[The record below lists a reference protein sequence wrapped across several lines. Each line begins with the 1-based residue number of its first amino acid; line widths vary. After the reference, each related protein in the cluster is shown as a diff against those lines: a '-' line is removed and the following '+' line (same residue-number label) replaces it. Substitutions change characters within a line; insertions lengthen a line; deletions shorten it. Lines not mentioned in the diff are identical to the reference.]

1 MPAPQGTSN
10 HPVGEVRHGQLITTY
25 GPGAMV
31 DLPDRSVVIGG
42 LNLWHYSRDDDSC
55 YIDEP
60 RLIAK
65 LRNLLNVG
73 TLLLKRPPSDDD
85 TYAERFR
92 SSSGIRSPQ
101 FPLWFVA
108 QPRKEP
114 FPPYI
119 DRAGKRYR
127 TRPLIHKE
135 RLVNNKL
142 PWREAGGSKQ
152 DLDVVPVRFV
162 QCCANGHLSDIDWDR
177 FVHEGQRS
185 NCQEDLWLDEAG
197 AGNDFNEIYVR
208 CPKCKKR
215 QALASTKGDNG
226 ASLLGRCR
234 GHRPWLGNFSTDAL
248 PCTDEK
254 GKPRYNRLLVRS
266 ASNAYFP
273 EMVGAI
279 SIPEAEDPLRQL
291 IVSHLSDFEKIT
303 SAEKLSLALEMD
315 LIKERLAAPLRSRDA
330 HDVMAILDAVR
341 GSKGD
346 VRTEKQ
352 PPLKL
357 QEIQALYAPSASLGS
372 SDPASSFHAEILSL
386 TGKPTWFTDRFDRV
400 LKVHRLREVMAL
412 IGFARLEPV
421 VKGVDGDPIDQHSVE
436 AKRADINN
444 KELDWVPAIENFGEG
459 LFLGVSEAALQ
470 AWRQGDGVVQH
481 SSKHREACKLWNRDH
496 GLKATEFDWPGEAY
510 LMLHSLAHL
519 LITTAALECG
529 YGASAIKER
538 IYSFP
543 GHGQG
548 YGILLYTS
556 GSGSEGTLGGLV
568 SLADRIDQLVA
579 SALERGRLCSN
590 DPFCSMHQPES
601 DLEKRYSHGA
611 ACHGCLLIAETSCEQ
626 RNQFLDRAFVVPTL
640 DVADAAFFPN
650 PLP

>member
-1 MPAPQGTSN
+1 MPTPQGTSN

-31 DLPDRSVVIGG
+31 DLPDRSVVVGG
-42 LNLWHYSRDDDSC
+42 LNLWHYSRDDDSFT
-55 YIDEP
+55 IDES
-60 RLIAK
+60 RLVAK
-65 LRNLLNVG
+65 LRGLLGVS
-73 TLLLKRPPSDDD
+73 TLLLKRPPSNDD
-85 TYAERFR
+85 TYAEQFK

-108 QPRKEP
+108 QPKKDP
-114 FPPYI
+114 FPPHT
-119 DRAGKRYR
+119 DESGKRYR
-127 TRPLIHKE
+127 TRPLIPKD
-135 RLVNNKL
+135 RLVDDKY
-142 PWREAGGSKQ
+142 PWREPGGPLQK
-152 DLDVVPVRFV
+152 LDVVPVRFV
-162 QCCANGHLSDIDWDR
+162 QCCANGHLSDIDWNR
-177 FVHEGQRS
+177 FAHGGARS

-208 CPKCKKR
+208 CPKCNKR
-215 QALASTKGDNG
+215 QALASTKGETG
-226 ASLLGRCR
+226 ASLLGQCR

-248 PCTDEK
+248 ACTDEQ

-273 EMVGAI
+273 EMIGAI

-291 IVSHLSDFEKIT
+291 IANNLSHCTKIT
-303 SAEKLSLALEMD
+303 SADKLKTLLEVD
-315 LIKERLAAPLRSRDA
+315 AIHENIAPAFRERDPDE
-330 HDVMAILDAVR
+330 VIAILNAVR
-341 GSKGD
+341 GIKGD
-346 VRTEKQ
+346 VPTEKQ
-352 PPLKL
+352 PPLKQ
-357 QEIQALYAPSASLGS
+357 QEIKALYAPSAALGS
-372 SDPASSFHAEILSL
+372 SDPVSTFHAEILPL

-412 IGFARLEPV
+412 IGFTRLEPI
-421 VKGVDGDPIDQHSVE
+421 VKGVDGDPIDQHDIG

-470 AWRQGDGVVQH
+470 AWCQGDGVVQH
-481 SSKHREACKLWNRDH
+481 SSRHREACKLWNRDH
-496 GLKATEFDWPGEAY
+496 GLKANEFDWPGEAY

-529 YGASAIKER
+529 YSASAIKER

-543 GHGQG
+543 GQG

-640 DVADAAFFPN
+640 DVADAAFFPEQ
-650 PLP
+650 LP

>member
-1 MPAPQGTSN
+1 MTASRGTNN
-10 HPVGEVRHGQLITTY
+10 HPVGEVRHGQLITSY

-31 DLPDRSVVIGG
+31 DLPDRSVVVGG
-42 LNLWHYSRDDDSC
+42 LNLWHYNRDDDSSF
-55 YIDEP
+55 IDEP

-65 LRNLLNVG
+65 LRGLLNVG
-73 TLLLKRPPSDDD
+73 ALLLKRPPSEDDS
-85 TYAERFR
+85 YADKFK

-108 QPRKEP
+108 QPKKDP
-114 FPPYI
+114 FPPYM
-119 DRAGKRYR
+119 DESGKRYR

-135 RLVNNKL
+135 RLVNDKL
-142 PWREAGGSKQ
+142 PWKEPGGKKQ

-177 FVHEGQRS
+177 FAHGGARS
-185 NCQEDLWLDEAG
+185 KCQEDLWLDEAG

-208 CPKCKKR
+208 CPKCKQR
-215 QALASTKGDNG
+215 QALASTKGENG
-226 ASLLGRCR
+226 ASLLGQCR
-234 GHRPWLGNFSTDAL
+234 GHRPWLGNFSTEAL
-248 PCTDEK
+248 ACSDEK

-273 EMVGAI
+273 ETVGAI
-279 SIPEAEDPLRQL
+279 SIPEAEDPLRQ
-291 IVSHLSDFEKIT
+291 IIISQLSDFEKIT

-315 LIKERLAAPLRSRDA
+315 LLKERLAAPLRGRDPNE
-330 HDVMAILDAVR
+330 VMALLNAVR

-346 VRTEKQ
+346 ARSEKQ

-357 QEIQALYAPSASLGS
+357 QEIKALYAPANLLGS
-372 SDPASSFHAEILSL
+372 SDPSSTFHAEIVPLIN
-386 TGKPTWFTDRFDRV
+386 KPAWFSQRFDRV

-412 IGFARLEPV
+412 IGFTRLEPI
-421 VKGVDGDPIDQHSVE
+421 VKGVDGDPIDQHNIG
-436 AKRADINN
+436 ANRADINN

-459 LFLGVSEAALQ
+459 LFLGVSESELK
-470 AWRQGDGVVQH
+470 AWRLKDGVVQH

-496 GLKATEFDWPGEAY
+496 GLKANDFDWPGEAY

-543 GHGQG
+543 GQG

-579 SALERGRLCSN
+579 AALERGRLCSN

-640 DVADAAFFPN
+640 DVTDASFFPEQ
-650 PLP
+650 LP

>member
-1 MPAPQGTSN
+1 MTASRGTSN

-31 DLPDRSVVIGG
+31 DLPDRSVVVGG

-55 YIDEP
+55 FIDEQ

-65 LRNLLNVG
+65 LRGLLNVG
-73 TLLLKRPPSDDD
+73 TLLLKRPPSEDD
-85 TYAERFR
+85 TFAQKFR
-92 SSSGIRSPQ
+92 SNSGIRAPQ

-108 QPRKEP
+108 QPRQEP
-114 FPPYI
+114 FPPFV
-119 DRAGKRYR
+119 DDAGKRYR
-127 TRPLIHKE
+127 TRPLIHKD
-135 RLVNNKL
+135 RLVDDSY
-142 PWREAGGSKQ
+142 PWRPAGGKVQ
-152 DLDVVPVRFV
+152 KLDVVPVRFV

-177 FVHEGQRS
+177 FAHGGARS
-185 NCQEDLWLDEAG
+185 RCQEDLWLDEAG

-208 CPKCKKR
+208 CPQCNKR
-215 QALASTKGDNG
+215 QALASTKGDSG
-226 ASLLGRCR
+226 GSLLGPCR
-234 GHRPWLGNFSTDAL
+234 GHRPWLGNFSDEAGE
-248 PCTDEK
+248 CTDRNT

-279 SIPEAEDPLRQL
+279 SIPAAEDPLRQHL
-291 IVSHLSDFEKIT
+291 MSHLSFFEKIEDEGDLKAALKFMPEKVAAALRDRDG
-303 SAEKLSLALEMD
+303 AEVMVALS
-315 LIKERLAAPLRSRDA
+315 
-330 HDVMAILDAVR
+330 AVR
-341 GSKGD
+341 GSSKD
-346 VRTEKQ
+346 PRIEKQ
-352 PPLKL
+352 PPLKQ
-357 QEIQALYAPSASLGS
+357 QEIQALYAPAGALGS
-372 SDPASSFHAEILSL
+372 ADSSSTFHAEIVPLAD
-386 TGKPTWFTDRFDRV
+386 KPAWFSERFDRV

-412 IGFARLEPV
+412 IGFTRLEPI
-421 VKGVDGDPIDQHSVE
+421 VKGVNGDPLDQLDIG

-459 LFLGVSEAALQ
+459 LFLGVSESALKT
-470 AWRQGDGVVQH
+470 WRQGDGVVQH
-481 SSKHREACKLWNRDH
+481 SSKHRDACKLWNRDH
-496 GLKATEFDWPGEAY
+496 GLKANEFDWPGEAY

-543 GHGQG
+543 GQG
-548 YGILLYTS
+548 HGILLYTS

-568 SLADRIDQLVA
+568 SLADRIEQLVA
-579 SALERGRLCSN
+579 AALERGLLCSN

-640 DVADAAFFPN
+640 DVTDAAFFPDR
-650 PLP
+650 LP

>member
-65 LRNLLNVG
+65 LRGLLGVG
-73 TLLLKRPPSDDD
+73 TLLLKRPPSEDDD
-85 TYAERFR
+85 FAQKFR

-108 QPRKEP
+108 QPRKDP

-119 DRAGKRYR
+119 DEAGKRYR

-135 RLVNNKL
+135 RLVNDKL
-142 PWREAGGSKQ
+142 PWREPGGTKQ

-177 FVHEGQRS
+177 FAHGGARS

-226 ASLLGRCR
+226 ASLLGQCR
-234 GHRPWLGNFSTDAL
+234 GHRPWLGNFSTEAL
-248 PCTDEK
+248 PCTDEN
-254 GKPRYNRLLVRS
+254 GKPRTNRLLVRS

-291 IVSHLSDFEKIT
+291 MISHLSDFEKIT

-315 LIKERLAAPLRSRDA
+315 LLKERLAAPLRGRDPQE
-330 HDVMAILDAVR
+330 VMALLDAVR

-346 VRTEKQ
+346 VRTDKQ
-352 PPLKL
+352 PPLKQ
-357 QEIQALYAPSASLGS
+357 QEIKALYAPPGALGS
-372 SDPASSFHAEILSL
+372 ADPASTFHAEILPL
-386 TGKPTWFTDRFDRV
+386 TGKPGWFSDRFDRV

-412 IGFARLEPV
+412 IGFTRLEPI
-421 VKGVDGDPIDQHSVE
+421 VKGVDGDPIDQHAIG

-470 AWRQGDGVVQH
+470 AWSDSDGVKRH
-481 SSKHREACKLWNRDH
+481 SHKHQDACKLWNRDH
-496 GLKATEFDWPGEAY
+496 GLKANDFDWPGEAY

-543 GHGQG
+543 GQG

-579 SALERGRLCSN
+579 AALERGRLCSN
-590 DPFCSMHQPES
+590 DPFCALHDPEN

-640 DVADAAFFPN
+640 DVADAAFFPAE
-650 PLP
+650 LP

>member
-1 MPAPQGTSN
+1 
-10 HPVGEVRHGQLITTY
+10 
-25 GPGAMV
+25 
-31 DLPDRSVVIGG
+31 
-42 LNLWHYSRDDDSC
+42 
-55 YIDEP
+55 
-60 RLIAK
+60 
-65 LRNLLNVG
+65 
-73 TLLLKRPPSDDD
+73 
-85 TYAERFR
+85 
-92 SSSGIRSPQ
+92 
-101 FPLWFVA
+101 
-108 QPRKEP
+108 
-114 FPPYI
+114 
-119 DRAGKRYR
+119 
-127 TRPLIHKE
+127 LIHKE
-135 RLVNNKL
+135 RLVDEKY
-142 PWREAGGSKQ
+142 PWREAGSTLQK
-152 DLDVVPVRFV
+152 LDVVPVRFV

-177 FVHEGQRS
+177 FVHDGKRS

-215 QALASTKGDNG
+215 QALASTKGESG
-226 ASLLGRCR
+226 ASLLGQCR

-248 PCTDEK
+248 PCTDDQ

-291 IVSHLSDFEKIT
+291 ISRNLSHCTKIT
-303 SAEKLSLALEMD
+303 SAERLTQLLELD
-315 LIKERLAAPLRSRDA
+315 AVHDNIAPAFRERSPQE
-330 HDVMAILDAVR
+330 VMAILDAVR
-341 GSKGD
+341 GIQGEVS
-346 VRTEKQ
+346 TEKQ
-352 PPLKL
+352 PPLKQ
-357 QEIQALYAPSASLGS
+357 QEIKALYAPSGALGS
-372 SDPASSFHAEILSL
+372 SDSASTFHAEILRL
-386 TGKPTWFTDRFDRV
+386 TGKPSWFTDRFDRV

-412 IGFARLEPV
+412 IGFTRLEPI
-421 VKGVDGDPIDQHSVE
+421 VKGVDGDPIDQHDIG

-459 LFLGVSEAALQ
+459 LFLGVSESALQ
-470 AWRQGDGVVQH
+470 EWRQRDGVVQH
-481 SSKHREACKLWNRDH
+481 ASKHSEACKLWARDH
-496 GLKATEFDWPGEAY
+496 GLKASEFDWPGEAY

-543 GHGQG
+543 GQG

-579 SALERGRLCSN
+579 AALERGRLCSN
-590 DPFCSMHQPES
+590 DPFCSMHPPES

-611 ACHGCLLIAETSCEQ
+611 ACHGCLLVAETSCEQ

-640 DVADAAFFPN
+640 DVADAAFFPAE
-650 PLP
+650 LP

>member
-42 LNLWHYSRDDDSC
+42 LNLWHYSRDDDSS

-65 LRNLLNVG
+65 LRGQLGVG
-73 TLLLKRPPSDDD
+73 TLLLRRPPSEEDDF
-85 TYAERFR
+85 AQKFR

-108 QPRKEP
+108 QPKEP
-114 FPPYI
+114 FPPYE
-119 DRAGKRYR
+119 DESGKRYR
-127 TRPLIHKE
+127 TRPLIHKD
-135 RLVNNKL
+135 RLVDDKYPSRGSGGKL
-142 PWREAGGSKQ
+142 QK
-152 DLDVVPVRFV
+152 LDVVPVRFV

-177 FVHEGQRS
+177 FVHDGERS

-208 CPKCKKR
+208 CPKCRKR
-215 QALASTKGDNG
+215 QALASTKGENG
-226 ASLLGRCR
+226 ASLLGKCH

-248 PCTDEK
+248 PCVDEDN
-254 GKPRYNRLLVRS
+254 KPRYNRLLVRS

-279 SIPEAEDPLRQL
+279 SIPEAEDPLRQHL
-291 IVSHLSDFEKIT
+291 ITHLSFFEKVEDE
-303 SAEKLSLALEMD
+303 SDLKAALKFMPD
-315 LIKERLAAPLRSRDA
+315 KVASRLRDREPA
-330 HDVMAILDAVR
+330 DVMAVLSAVR
-341 GSKGD
+341 GSEKD
-346 VRTEKQ
+346 TRTEKQ

-357 QEIQALYAPSASLGS
+357 QEIKALYAPAGALGS
-372 SDPASSFHAEILSL
+372 PEPTSTFHAEILPL
-386 TGKPTWFTDRFDRV
+386 TGKPSWFTDRFDRV

-421 VKGVDGDPIDQHSVE
+421 VKGVDGDPIDQHSVA
-436 AKRADINN
+436 AKRAEINN

-459 LFLGVSEAALQ
+459 LFLGVSEAKLRV
-470 AWRQGDGVVQH
+470 WTDSDGVKQH
-481 SSKHREACKLWNRDH
+481 SSKHRDACKLWNRDH
-496 GLKATEFDWPGEAY
+496 GLKPDDFTWPGAPF

-543 GHGQG
+543 GDG

-579 SALERGRLCSN
+579 AALERGRLCSN
-590 DPFCSMHQPES
+590 DPFCAMHDPES

-640 DVADAAFFPN
+640 DVTDAAFFPDQ
-650 PLP
+650 LP

>member
-65 LRNLLNVG
+65 LRGLLGVG
-73 TLLLKRPPSDDD
+73 TLLLKRPPSEDDD
-85 TYAERFR
+85 FVQKFK

-108 QPRKEP
+108 QPKKEP
-114 FPPYI
+114 FPLFI
-119 DRAGKRYR
+119 DESGKRYR

-135 RLVNNKL
+135 RLVKDKL
-142 PWREAGGSKQ
+142 PWREPGGTKQ

-177 FVHEGQRS
+177 FAHGGARS

-226 ASLLGRCR
+226 ASLLGQCR

-279 SIPEAEDPLRQL
+279 SIPETEDPLRQL
-291 IVSHLSDFEKIT
+291 IANNLSHCTKIT
-303 SAEKLSLALEMD
+303 SAERLTQLLDVDALHD
-315 LIKERLAAPLRSRDA
+315 KITPAFRERDPNE
-330 HDVMAILDAVR
+330 VMAILDSVR
-341 GSKGD
+341 GTNSE
-346 VRTEKQ
+346 VRSEKQ
-352 PPLKL
+352 PPLKQ
-357 QEIQALYAPSASLGS
+357 QEIKALYAPAHLLGS
-372 SDPASSFHAEILSL
+372 SGSRSTFHAEIASL
-386 TGKPTWFTDRFDRV
+386 DGKPVWFTDRFDRV

-412 IGFARLEPV
+412 IGFTRLEPI
-421 VKGVDGDPIDQHSVE
+421 VKGVDGDPIDQHDIG

-444 KELDWVPAIENFGEG
+444 KELDWVPAIENLGEG
-459 LFLGVSEAALQ
+459 LFLGVSEQALK
-470 AWRQGDGVVQH
+470 AWVDRDGVKQH
-481 SSKHREACKLWNRDH
+481 SSKHQTASKYWNRDH
-496 GLKATEFDWPGEAY
+496 GLKEDDFTWPGAPY
-510 LMLHSLAHL
+510 LMLHSLSHL
-519 LITTAALECG
+519 LITSAALECG

-543 GHGQG
+543 GQG

-568 SLADRIDQLVA
+568 SLADRCDQLVA
-579 SALERGRLCSN
+579 AALERGRLCSN
-590 DPFCSMHQPES
+590 DPFCSMHEPES

-640 DVADAAFFPN
+640 DVADAAFFPEQ
-650 PLP
+650 LP

>member
-1 MPAPQGTSN
+1 MTASRGTSN

-55 YIDEP
+55 FIDES
-60 RLIAK
+60 RLVAK
-65 LRNLLNVG
+65 LRGLLGVG
-73 TLLLKRPPSDDD
+73 NLLLKRPPSEDDNF
-85 TYAERFR
+85 AQKFK

-108 QPRKEP
+108 QPKEP
-114 FPPYI
+114 IYHEE
-119 DRAGKRYR
+119 AGKRFR

-135 RLVNNKL
+135 RLVDEKFPWKEPGGKL
-142 PWREAGGSKQ
+142 QK
-152 DLDVVPVRFV
+152 LDVVPVRFV

-177 FVHEGQRS
+177 FAHGGARS
-185 NCQEDLWLDEAG
+185 RCQEDLWLDEAG

-208 CPKCKKR
+208 CPQCNSR

-226 ASLLGRCR
+226 ASLLGQCR
-234 GHRPWLGNFSTDAL
+234 GHRPWLGNFSDDAL
-248 PCTDEK
+248 ACTDEHS
-254 GKPRYNRLLVRS
+254 KPRYNRLLVRS

-279 SIPEAEDPLRQL
+279 SIPAAEDPLRQL
-291 IVSHLSDFEKIT
+291 IVSHLSDFQPFT
-303 SAEKLSLALEMD
+303 TAEKLALAIELEM
-315 LIKERLAAPLRSRDA
+315 LKPSLLEPLRGCDPQ
-330 HDVMAILDAVR
+330 DVLAVLEDVR
-341 GSKGD
+341 GSSRDG
-346 VRTEKQ
+346 RSSNQ
-352 PPLKL
+352 PPLKQ
-357 QEIQALYAPSASLGS
+357 QEIQALYATQASLGS
-372 SDPASSFHAEILSL
+372 ADPKSSFHAEIVSL
-386 TGKPTWFTDRFDRV
+386 EGKPAWFRERFDRV

-412 IGFARLEPV
+412 IGFTRLEPIM
-421 VKGVDGDPIDQHSVE
+421 KGVDGDPIDPLNIG

-459 LFLGVSEAALQ
+459 LFLGVSAAALHT
-470 AWRQGDGVVQH
+470 WRQRDGVEQH
-481 SSKHREACKLWNRDH
+481 GSKHREACKLWNRDH
-496 GLKATEFDWPGEAY
+496 GLKAEDFDWPGEAY

-519 LITTAALECG
+519 LITSAALECG

-543 GHGQG
+543 TEEQG

-568 SLADRIDQLVA
+568 SLADRIDGLVA
-579 SALERGRLCSN
+579 DALERGRLCSN
-590 DPFCSMHQPES
+590 DPFCSMHHPES

-640 DVADAAFFPN
+640 SVADAAFFPEQ
-650 PLP
+650 LP

>member
-1 MPAPQGTSN
+1 MPAPQGNSN

-65 LRNLLNVG
+65 LRGLLGVG
-73 TLLLKRPPSDDD
+73 TLLLKRPPSEDDD
-85 TYAERFR
+85 FVQKFK

-108 QPRKEP
+108 QPKKEP
-114 FPPYI
+114 FPLFI
-119 DRAGKRYR
+119 DESGKRYR

-135 RLVNNKL
+135 RLVKDKL
-142 PWREAGGSKQ
+142 PWREPGGTKQ

-177 FVHEGQRS
+177 FAHGGARS

-226 ASLLGRCR
+226 ASLLGQCR

-279 SIPEAEDPLRQL
+279 SIPETEDPLRQL
-291 IVSHLSDFEKIT
+291 IANNLSHCTKIT
-303 SAEKLSLALEMD
+303 SAERLTQLLDVDALHD
-315 LIKERLAAPLRSRDA
+315 KITPAFRERDPNE
-330 HDVMAILDAVR
+330 VMAILDSVR
-341 GSKGD
+341 GTNTD
-346 VRTEKQ
+346 VRSEKQ
-352 PPLKL
+352 PPLKQ
-357 QEIQALYAPSASLGS
+357 QEIKALYAPAHLLGS
-372 SDPASSFHAEILSL
+372 SGSRSTFHAEIASL
-386 TGKPTWFTDRFDRV
+386 DGKPVWFTDRFDRV

-412 IGFARLEPV
+412 IGFTRLEPI
-421 VKGVDGDPIDQHSVE
+421 VKGVDGDPIDQHDIG

-459 LFLGVSEAALQ
+459 LFLGVSEQALK
-470 AWRQGDGVVQH
+470 AWVDRDGVKQH
-481 SSKHREACKLWNRDH
+481 SSKHQTASKYWNRDH
-496 GLKATEFDWPGEAY
+496 GLKEDDFTWPGAPY
-510 LMLHSLAHL
+510 LMLHSLSHL
-519 LITTAALECG
+519 LITSAALECG

-543 GHGQG
+543 GQG

-568 SLADRIDQLVA
+568 SLADRCDQLVA
-579 SALERGRLCSN
+579 AALERGRLCSN
-590 DPFCSMHQPES
+590 DPFCSMHEPES

-640 DVADAAFFPN
+640 DVADAAFFPEQ
-650 PLP
+650 LP

>member
-1 MPAPQGTSN
+1 MTASQSTSN

-31 DLPDRSVVIGG
+31 DLPDRSVVVGG

-55 YIDEP
+55 FIDEQ

-65 LRNLLNVG
+65 LRGLLGVG
-73 TLLLKRPPSDDD
+73 TLLLKRPPSEDD
-85 TYAERFR
+85 TFAQKFK

-108 QPRKEP
+108 QPKDP
-114 FPPYI
+114 FPPHI
-119 DRAGKRYR
+119 DEAGRRYR
-127 TRPLIHKE
+127 TRPLIHKD
-135 RLVNNKL
+135 RLVDEKY
-142 PWREAGGSKQ
+142 PWRVPGGKVQ
-152 DLDVVPVRFV
+152 KLDVVPVRFV

-177 FVHEGQRS
+177 FAHGGARS
-185 NCQEDLWLDEAG
+185 RCQEDLWLDEAG

-208 CPKCKKR
+208 CPQCGKR
-215 QALASTKGDNG
+215 QALASTKGENG
-226 ASLLGRCR
+226 ASLLGACR
-234 GHRPWLGNFSTDAL
+234 GHRPWLGNFSDEAL
-248 PCTDEK
+248 DCTDEK

-291 IVSHLSDFEKIT
+291 IVTHLSDFEKIS
-303 SAEKLSLALEMD
+303 SAEKLSLLLELDAL
-315 LIKERLAAPLRSRDA
+315 KERIAAPLRGRDP
-330 HDVMAILDAVR
+330 HDVMAILHAVR
-341 GSKGD
+341 GSGKD
-346 VRTEKQ
+346 ARTEKQ
-352 PPLKL
+352 PALKL
-357 QEIQALYAPSASLGS
+357 QEIKALYAPPGSLGS
-372 SDPASSFHAEILSL
+372 ADPAASFHAEIMSL
-386 TGKPTWFTDRFDRV
+386 NGKPAWFTERFDRV

-412 IGFARLEPV
+412 IGFTRLEPI
-421 VKGVDGDPIDQHSVE
+421 VKGVDGDPVDQHAVG
-436 AKRADINN
+436 ATRAAINN

-459 LFLGVSEAALQ
+459 LFLGVSQVSLQ
-470 AWRQGDGVVQH
+470 AWQQRDGVVQH
-481 SSKHREACKLWNRDH
+481 SSKHREACIYWNRDH
-496 GLKATEFDWPGEAY
+496 GLKPNDFDWPGEAY
-510 LMLHSLAHL
+510 LMLHSLSHL

-543 GHGQG
+543 GRG

-568 SLADRIDQLVA
+568 SLADSIEQLVA
-579 SALERGRLCSN
+579 TALDRGRLCSN

-640 DVADAAFFPN
+640 DVTGAAFFPEQR
-650 PLP
+650 P

>member
-1 MPAPQGTSN
+1 MPAPQGSSN

-55 YIDEP
+55 FIDEP

-65 LRNLLNVG
+65 LRGLLGVG

-108 QPRKEP
+108 QPKKDP
-114 FPPYI
+114 FPPFI
-119 DRAGKRYR
+119 DESGKRYR
-127 TRPLIHKE
+127 TRPLISKN
-135 RLVNNKL
+135 RLVNDKL
-142 PWREAGGSKQ
+142 PWKEPGGTKQ

-177 FVHEGQRS
+177 FAHGGARS

-215 QALASTKGDNG
+215 QPLASTKGDNG
-226 ASLLGRCR
+226 ASMLGQCR

-248 PCTDEK
+248 DCTDEK

-279 SIPEAEDPLRQL
+279 SIPEAENPLRQL
-291 IVSHLSDFEKIT
+291 IIQNLSHCTKIT
-303 SAEKLSLALEMD
+303 SVDRLKQLLDVDALHD
-315 LIKERLAAPLRSRDA
+315 KISPTFRERDPEE
-330 HDVMAILDAVR
+330 VMAVIDAVR
-341 GSKGD
+341 GTSGD
-346 VRTEKQ
+346 VTTEKK
-352 PPLKL
+352 PPLKQ
-357 QEIQALYAPSASLGS
+357 QEIKALYEPAQLLGS
-372 SDPASSFHAEILSL
+372 SHPSSIFHAEILSL
-386 TGKPTWFTDRFDRV
+386 TGKPSWFTDRFDRV

-412 IGFARLEPV
+412 IGFTRLEPI
-421 VKGVDGDPIDQHSVE
+421 VKGVDGDPIDQHDIG

-459 LFLGVSEAALQ
+459 MFLGVSEAALQ
-470 AWRQGDGVVQH
+470 AWSDSEGVEKH
-481 SSKHREACKLWNRDH
+481 SDKHRTACKYWNRDH
-496 GLKATEFDWPGEAY
+496 GLKPDDFTWPGEAY
-510 LMLHSLAHL
+510 LMLHSLSHL

-543 GHGQG
+543 GQG

-568 SLADRIDQLVA
+568 SLADRIEQLVA
-579 SALERGRLCSN
+579 AALERGRLCSN

-640 DVADAAFFPN
+640 DVADAAFFPAE
-650 PLP
+650 LP

>member
-1 MPAPQGTSN
+1 MPPSQGTSN

-55 YIDEP
+55 TIDEP
-60 RLIAK
+60 RLVAK
-65 LRNLLNVG
+65 LRSLLGVG
-73 TLLLKRPPSDDD
+73 TLLLKRPPSEDDD
-85 TYAERFR
+85 FAQKFK

-108 QPRKEP
+108 QPKDP

-119 DRAGKRYR
+119 DATGKRYR

-135 RLVNNKL
+135 RLVDDKY
-142 PWREAGGSKQ
+142 PWREPGGKLQ
-152 DLDVVPVRFV
+152 KLDVVPVRFV

-177 FVHEGQRS
+177 FAHGGARS
-185 NCQEDLWLDEAG
+185 TCQEDLWLDEAG

-208 CPKCKKR
+208 CPKCRKR

-226 ASLLGRCR
+226 ASLLGQCR
-234 GHRPWLGNFSTDAL
+234 GHRPWLGNFSTEAS
-248 PCTDEK
+248 PCVDTST

-291 IVSHLSDFEKIT
+291 IARNLSHCTKIT
-303 SAEKLSLALEMD
+303 SAERLTQLLELDALHD
-315 LIKERLAAPLRSRDA
+315 NIAPAFKERSA
-330 HDVMAILDAVR
+330 HEIMAVLDAVR
-341 GSKGD
+341 GIQGE
-346 VRTEKQ
+346 VRTDKQ
-352 PPLKL
+352 PPLKQ
-357 QEIQALYAPSASLGS
+357 QEVKALYAPPGALGS
-372 SDPASSFHAEILSL
+372 PDPANTFHAEILPL
-386 TGKPTWFTDRFDRV
+386 TGKPDWFTDRFDRV

-412 IGFARLEPV
+412 IGFTRLEPI
-421 VKGVDGDPIDQHSVE
+421 VKGVDGDPIDQH
-436 AKRADINN
+436 AIGATRAAINN

-470 AWRQGDGVVQH
+470 AWRQGDDVKQH

-496 GLKATEFDWPGEAY
+496 GLKPSEFDWPGEVY

-519 LITTAALECG
+519 LITSAALECG

-543 GHGQG
+543 GEG

-579 SALERGRLCSN
+579 AALERGRLCSN
-590 DPFCSMHQPES
+590 DPFCSLHDPEN

-640 DVADAAFFPN
+640 DVSDAAFFPAE
-650 PLP
+650 LP

>member
-1 MPAPQGTSN
+1 MTAARGTSN
-10 HPVGEVRHGQLITTY
+10 HPVGEVRHGQLITSY

-31 DLPDRSVVIGG
+31 DLPDRSVVVGG

-55 YIDEP
+55 FIDER

-73 TLLLKRPPSDDD
+73 SLLLKRPPSEDDN
-85 TYAERFR
+85 YAQKFR

-108 QPRKEP
+108 QPKEP
-114 FPPYI
+114 IYHEA
-119 DRAGKRYR
+119 AGKRFR
-127 TRPLIHKE
+127 TRPLIHQD
-135 RLVNNKL
+135 RLVDEKY
-142 PWREAGGSKQ
+142 PCKQTGGKIQ
-152 DLDVVPVRFV
+152 KLDVVPVRFV

-177 FVHEGQRS
+177 FAHDGARS
-185 NCQEDLWLDEAG
+185 RCQEDLWLDEAG

-208 CPKCKKR
+208 CPQCGKR
-215 QALASTKGDNG
+215 QALASTKGENG
-226 ASLLGRCR
+226 ASLLGPCR
-234 GHRPWLGNFSTDAL
+234 GHRPWLGNFS
-248 PCTDEK
+248 DEGACLDK
-254 GKPRYNRLLVRS
+254 ESGKPRYNRLLVRS

-273 EMVGAI
+273 EMVAAI
-279 SIPEAEDPLRQL
+279 SIPEAEDSLRQHL
-291 IVSHLSDFEKIT
+291 ISHLSFFEKVEDERDLK
-303 SAEKLSLALEMD
+303 AALKFMPEKVAA
-315 LIKERLAAPLRSRDA
+315 RLRDRELG
-330 HDVMAILDAVR
+330 DVMAVLFAVR
-341 GSKGD
+341 GSNTNA
-346 VRTEKQ
+346 RSEKQ

-357 QEIQALYAPSASLGS
+357 QEIKALYAPAAALGS
-372 SDPASSFHAEILSL
+372 PQPESTFHAEIMPL
-386 TGKPTWFTDRFDRV
+386 TGQPSWFTERFDRV

-412 IGFARLEPV
+412 IGFSRLEPI
-421 VKGVDGDPIDQHSVE
+421 VKGVNGDPIDQLDLGT
-436 AKRADINN
+436 KRADINN

-459 LFLGVSEAALQ
+459 IFLGVSHAALQ
-470 AWRQGDGVVQH
+470 EWRQRDGVEQH
-481 SSKHREACKLWNRDH
+481 SSKHREACKLWRRDQ
-496 GLKATEFDWPGEAY
+496 GLKANEYEWPGDAY
-510 LMLHSLAHL
+510 LMLHSLSHL
-519 LITTAALECG
+519 LISTAALECG

-543 GHGQG
+543 EEEQG

-579 SALERGRLCSN
+579 DALELGRLCSN
-590 DPFCSMHQPES
+590 DPFCSLHHPES

-640 DVADAAFFPN
+640 EVSEAAFFPAQ
-650 PLP
+650 LP

>member
-1 MPAPQGTSN
+1 MTTSRGTNN

-42 LNLWHYSRDDDSC
+42 LNLWHYSSDDDSC
-55 YIDEP
+55 YIDES

-65 LRNLLNVG
+65 LRGLLGVG
-73 TLLLKRPPSDDD
+73 TLLLKRPPSQDDD
-85 TYAERFR
+85 FAQKFK

-101 FPLWFVA
+101 FPFWFIA
-108 QPRKEP
+108 QPKKDP
-114 FPPYI
+114 FPPFI
-119 DRAGKRYR
+119 DESGKRYR
-127 TRPLIHKE
+127 TRPLVPKE
-135 RLVNNKL
+135 RLVKDKL
-142 PWREAGGSKQ
+142 PWREPGGTKQ

-177 FVHEGQRS
+177 FAHGGARS
-185 NCQEDLWLDEAG
+185 GCQEDLWLDEAG

-215 QALASTKGDNG
+215 QALASTKGENG
-226 ASLLGRCR
+226 ASMLGQCR
-234 GHRPWLGNFSTDAL
+234 GHRPWLGNFSTEAL

-291 IVSHLSDFEKIT
+291 IIQNLSHCTKIT
-303 SAEKLSLALEMD
+303 STDRLIQLLAVDALHD
-315 LIKERLAAPLRSRDA
+315 KIVPAFQERDPDE
-330 HDVMAILDAVR
+330 VMAVLDAVR
-341 GSKGD
+341 GSSAD

-352 PPLKL
+352 PPLKQ
-357 QEIQALYAPSASLGS
+357 QEIKALYEPAHLLGS
-372 SDPASSFHAEILSL
+372 SDPSSTFHAEILSL
-386 TGKPTWFTDRFDRV
+386 NSKPSWFTDRFDRV

-412 IGFARLEPV
+412 IGFTRLEPI
-421 VKGVDGDPIDQHSVE
+421 VKGVDGDPIDQHDIG

-459 LFLGVSEAALQ
+459 LFLGVSEVALQ
-470 AWRQGDGVVQH
+470 AWRNSDGVEKH
-481 SSKHREACKLWNRDH
+481 SDKHRTACKYWNRDH
-496 GLKATEFDWPGEAY
+496 GLKPDDFSWPGEEY
-510 LMLHSLAHL
+510 LMLHSLSHL

-529 YGASAIKER
+529 YSASAIKER

-543 GHGQG
+543 GQG

-568 SLADRIDQLVA
+568 TLAERIDQLVA
-579 SALERGRLCSN
+579 AALERGRLCSN
-590 DPFCSMHQPES
+590 DPFCSMHDPEN

-640 DVADAAFFPN
+640 DVTDAAFFPAE
-650 PLP
+650 LP

>member
-1 MPAPQGTSN
+1 MTASQGTSN

-31 DLPDRSVVIGG
+31 DLPDRSVVVGG

-55 YIDEP
+55 YIDEQ

-65 LRNLLNVG
+65 LRGLLGVG
-73 TLLLKRPPSDDD
+73 TLQLKRPPSEDDNF
-85 TYAERFR
+85 AQKFR

-101 FPLWFVA
+101 FPLWFIA
-108 QPRKEP
+108 QPKEP
-114 FPPYI
+114 FPPFI
-119 DRAGKRYR
+119 DETGRRYR
-127 TRPLIHKE
+127 TRPLIHKD
-135 RLVNNKL
+135 RLVNEKY
-142 PWREAGGSKQ
+142 PWRAPGGKLQ
-152 DLDVVPVRFV
+152 QLDVVPVRFV

-177 FVHEGQRS
+177 FAHGGARS
-185 NCQEDLWLDEAG
+185 RCQEDLWLDEAG

-208 CPKCKKR
+208 CPQCNKR
-215 QALASTKGDNG
+215 QALASTKGDTG
-226 ASLLGRCR
+226 ASLLGPCR
-234 GHRPWLGNFSTDAL
+234 GQRPWLGNFNDDGL
-248 PCTDEK
+248 DCTDEK
-254 GKPRYNRLLVRS
+254 DKPRYNRLLVRS

-291 IVSHLSDFEKIT
+291 IISHLSDFEKIT
-303 SAEKLSLALEMD
+303 SAEKLAMALEMD
-315 LIKERLAAPLRSRDA
+315 LIKERIAAPLRGRDPQE
-330 HDVMAILDAVR
+330 VMAILDAVR
-341 GSKGD
+341 GSGKD
-346 VRTEKQ
+346 ARTEKQ
-352 PPLKL
+352 PPLKQ
-357 QEIQALYAPSASLGS
+357 QEIKALYAPAGSLGS
-372 SDPASSFHAEILSL
+372 ADAASTFHAEIVTLE
-386 TGKPTWFTDRFDRV
+386 GKPTWFTERFDRV

-412 IGFARLEPV
+412 IGFTRLEPI
-421 VKGVDGDPIDQHSVE
+421 VKGVDGDPIDKLDIG
-436 AKRADINN
+436 AKRAAINS
-444 KELDWVPAIENFGEG
+444 KELDWVPAVENFGEG
-459 LFLGVSEAALQ
+459 LFLGVSENALQ
-470 AWRQGDGVVQH
+470 AWRKSDGVVQH

-496 GLKATEFDWPGEAY
+496 GLKAGEFDWPGEAY

-543 GHGQG
+543 SHGH
-548 YGILLYTS
+548 GILLYTS

-568 SLADRIDQLVA
+568 SLADGIDGLVA
-579 SALERGRLCSN
+579 AALERGRLCSN
-590 DPFCSMHQPES
+590 DPFCSMHDPES

-640 DVADAAFFPN
+640 AVGDAAFFPEQ
-650 PLP
+650 LS

>member
-1 MPAPQGTSN
+1 MTASQSTSN

-31 DLPDRSVVIGG
+31 DLPDRSVVVGG

-55 YIDEP
+55 FIDEP

-65 LRNLLNVG
+65 LRGLLGVG
-73 TLLLKRPPSDDD
+73 TLLLKRPPSEDD
-85 TYAERFR
+85 TFAQKFK

-108 QPRKEP
+108 QPKDP
-114 FPPYI
+114 FPPHI
-119 DRAGKRYR
+119 DEAGRRYR
-127 TRPLIHKE
+127 TRPLIHKD
-135 RLVNNKL
+135 RLVDEKY
-142 PWREAGGSKQ
+142 PWRVPGGKVQ
-152 DLDVVPVRFV
+152 KLDVVPVRFV

-177 FVHEGQRS
+177 FAHGGARS
-185 NCQEDLWLDEAG
+185 RCQEDLWLDEAG

-208 CPKCKKR
+208 CPQCGKR
-215 QALASTKGDNG
+215 QALASTKGESG
-226 ASLLGRCR
+226 ASLLGACR
-234 GHRPWLGNFSTDAL
+234 GHRPWLGNFSDEAL
-248 PCTDEK
+248 DCTDEK

-279 SIPEAEDPLRQL
+279 SIPEAEDPLSQL
-291 IVSHLSDFEKIT
+291 IVTHLSDFEKIS
-303 SAEKLSLALEMD
+303 SAEKLSLLLELDAL
-315 LIKERLAAPLRSRDA
+315 KERIAAPLRGRDP
-330 HDVMAILDAVR
+330 HDVMAILHAVR
-341 GSKGD
+341 GSGKD
-346 VRTEKQ
+346 ARTEKQ
-352 PPLKL
+352 PALKL
-357 QEIQALYAPSASLGS
+357 QEIKALYAPPGFLGS
-372 SDPASSFHAEILSL
+372 ADPAASFHAEIVSL
-386 TGKPTWFTDRFDRV
+386 NGKPAWFTERFDRV

-412 IGFARLEPV
+412 IGFTRLEPI
-421 VKGVDGDPIDQHSVE
+421 VKGVDGDPVDQHAVG
-436 AKRADINN
+436 ATRAAINN

-459 LFLGVSEAALQ
+459 LFLGVNQGVLQ
-470 AWRQGDGVVQH
+470 AWQQREGVVQH

-496 GLKATEFDWPGEAY
+496 GLKANEFDWPGEAY

-543 GHGQG
+543 GHG

-568 SLADRIDQLVA
+568 SLADSIEQLVA
-579 SALERGRLCSN
+579 TALDRGQLCSN

-640 DVADAAFFPN
+640 DVTGAAFFPQR
-650 PLP
+650 LP

>member
-1 MPAPQGTSN
+1 MPTTRSTTN

-25 GPGAMV
+25 GPGSMV

-42 LNLWHYSRDDDSC
+42 LNLWHHNRDDDSAL
-55 YIDEP
+55 IDEP

-65 LRNLLNVG
+65 LRGLLEVG
-73 TLLLKRPPSDDD
+73 TLLLKSPPTEEADF
-85 TYAERFR
+85 AQKFK
-92 SSSGIRSPQ
+92 SSSGIRSPE

-108 QPRKEP
+108 QPKSP
-114 FPPYI
+114 FPPFI
-119 DRAGKRYR
+119 DGSGKRYR

-135 RLVNNKL
+135 RLVDNKY
-142 PWREAGGSKQ
+142 PSRGSGGKLEK
-152 DLDVVPVRFV
+152 LDVVPVRFV

-177 FVHEGQRS
+177 LAHKGHRS
-185 NCQEDLWLDEAG
+185 NCKEDLWLDEAG

-208 CPKCKKR
+208 CPQCGQR
-215 QALASTKGDNG
+215 QPLASTKGDQG
-226 ASLLGRCR
+226 ASLLGQCR
-234 GHRPWLGNFSTDAL
+234 GHRPWLGNFNTDAM
-248 PCTDEK
+248 PCTDED

-273 EMVGAI
+273 EVVGAI
-279 SIPEAEDPLRQL
+279 SIPEAEDPLRQHL
-291 IVSHLSDFEKIT
+291 ISHLSFFEKVENESDLQ
-303 SAEKLSLALEMD
+303 SALKFMPDKVATRLRDRNAAEVMVVLS
-315 LIKERLAAPLRSRDA
+315 
-330 HDVMAILDAVR
+330 AVR
-341 GSKGD
+341 GSSKD
-346 VRTEKQ
+346 ARQEKQ
-352 PPLKL
+352 PALKL
-357 QEIQALYAPSASLGS
+357 QEIKALYAPSGSLGS
-372 SDPASSFHAEILSL
+372 SDPASTFHAENLPL
-386 TGKPTWFTDRFDRV
+386 EGKPGWFRDHFDRV

-412 IGFARLEPV
+412 IGFTRLEPIV
-421 VKGVDGDPIDQHSVE
+421 RGVDGDPIDQLDIG

-459 LFLGVSEAALQ
+459 LFLGVSESALQ
-470 AWRQGDGVVQH
+470 AWIERDGVKQH

-496 GLKATEFDWPGEAY
+496 GLKADEFTWPGASY

-529 YGASAIKER
+529 YGASSIKER

-543 GHGQG
+543 ELG

-590 DPFCSMHQPES
+590 DPFCSLHAPES
-601 DLEKRYSHGA
+601 NLEKRYSHGA

-640 DVADAAFFPN
+640 DVADAAFFPAE
-650 PLP
+650 LP